1 MLIALRELNVGKK
14 EKLDENGEPVLDEA
28 GSPVF
33 VDDIRRAGDEVPEAE
48 NWSKLHDL
56 LENGFLERRGKEKDI
71 LERLAVLEERVTALG
86 TQPSRKKAT
95 SAT

>member
-71 LERLAVLEERVTALG
+71 LERLAVLEERVTALE

>member
-56 LENGFLERRGKEKDI
+56 FENGFLERRGKEKDI
-71 LERLAVLEERVTALG
+71 LERLAVLEERVTALE